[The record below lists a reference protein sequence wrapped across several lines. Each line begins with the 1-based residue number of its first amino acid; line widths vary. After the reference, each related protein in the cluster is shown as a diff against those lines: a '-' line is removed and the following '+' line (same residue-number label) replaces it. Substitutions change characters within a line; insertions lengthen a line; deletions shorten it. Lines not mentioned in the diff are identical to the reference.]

1 MLPKG
6 GNALYCSRVGSE
18 IVGAPSWFRRP
29 QLRQACSPIK
39 GLGAQRRASLS
50 LWARLLISVV
60 LSMVVLNMP
69 CISNTDITS
78 KTVANNII
86 MARTVRMLR
95 ATTIEI
101 PKIRFRTG
109 TGRSRG
115 GSESWASL
123 LAIERI
129 RDSTLV
135 SEAKLYV

>member
-18 IVGAPSWFRRP
+18 NVGAPSWFRRP

-95 ATTIEI
+95 ATNIEI
-101 PKIRFRTG
+101 PKIRFR

>member
-1 MLPKG
+1 M
-6 GNALYCSRVGSE
+6 SE
-18 IVGAPSWFRRP
+18 APSWFRRP

-95 ATTIEI
+95 ATNIEI
-101 PKIRFRTG
+101 PKIRFR